1 MKNTI
6 LLADVGKINRLRL
19 TKKQAL
25 QMELALNLL
34 KEGTTW
40 CKIGDHLFNFQIG
53 KIEDDLFVTTEQFET
68 LVSLLNPKI
77 D

>member
-6 LLADVGKINRLRL
+6 LFAGVGETNRLRL

-25 QMELALNLL
+25 QMELTLNLSIHA
-34 KEGTTW
+34 TTW
-40 CKIGDHLFNFQIG
+40 CKIGDHLYNFHIG
-53 KIEDDLFVTTEQFET
+53 KTEEDLFVSTTQFEVLT
-68 LVSLLNPKI
+68 SFLNKS